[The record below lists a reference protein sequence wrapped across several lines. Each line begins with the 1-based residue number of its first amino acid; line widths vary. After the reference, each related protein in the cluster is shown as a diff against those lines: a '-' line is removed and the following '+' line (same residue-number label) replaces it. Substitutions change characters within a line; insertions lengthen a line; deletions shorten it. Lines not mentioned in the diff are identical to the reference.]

1 MNQTVTEW
9 VAHSPANTVD
19 KRVRW
24 RGLTRIPYS
33 LRGYKGVATRQVRT
47 LDDDGN
53 VKRRRQQYERCGC
66 FHTKRSAAA
75 KCSTWLANK
84 LNKRPELIDDKN
96 RLESDG

>member
-1 MNQTVTEW
+1 MTRVVTEW

-47 LDDDGN
+47 VDENGT
-53 VKRRRQQYERCGC
+53 VKRRVQQYERCGC
-66 FHTKRSAAA
+66 FHTKRHAAA
-75 KCSTWLANK
+75 KCSVWLANK
-84 LNKRPELIDDKN
+84 LNKEPDLIDPKN
-96 RLESDG
+96 RLEDS